1 MFSTVWLTLLPVTVP
16 IVVGYGWVRL
26 GRAFD
31 SACLGELASD
41 VGTPCLIF
49 SVLASA
55 DVSPV
60 ALGRTAL
67 AALACLALLALIGTI
82 SLQLVG
88 LRLRTYLPSVTF
100 GNAGYLG
107 IPLSLF
113 AFGRAGV
120 GYAVAFSAV
129 SLVFNSIF
137 SQLMATGNARFE
149 AILRSPLIYA
159 IVAGVSL
166 ALLRV
171 QLPAVVIQSVSLI
184 GAIAIPLMLMM
195 VGASLARIK
204 AASVGRA
211 IIFSIFRVLA
221 GAGIGVFVAVVL
233 QLSETARNVLVLQ
246 CAMPVAVLSY
256 IFAQRW
262 DNEPEEVAGLVAV
275 STWSAAFSVPVMLS
289 LMVR

>member
-1 MFSTVWLTLLPVTVP
+1 MFSTVLLTLLPVTVP
-16 IVVGYGWVRL
+16 IIVGYGWVRL
-26 GRAFD
+26 GRAVD

-107 IPLSLF
+107 IPLSLY
-113 AFGRAGV
+113 AFGRTGV

-137 SQLMATGNARFE
+137 SQLMATGNARVE
-149 AILRSPLIYA
+149 AILRRPLIYA
-159 IVAGVSL
+159 IVAGVLL
-166 ALLRV
+166 AVFRV
-171 QLPAVVIQSVSLI
+171 QLPAVITQSISLI

-211 IIFSIFRVLA
+211 IIFSMFRVLA

-275 STWSAAFSVPVMLS
+275 STWSAAFSVPVMLC